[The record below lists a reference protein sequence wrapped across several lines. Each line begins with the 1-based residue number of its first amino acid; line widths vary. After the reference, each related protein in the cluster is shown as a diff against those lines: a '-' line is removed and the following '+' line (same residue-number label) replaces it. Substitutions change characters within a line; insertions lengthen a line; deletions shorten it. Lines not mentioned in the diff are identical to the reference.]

1 MTLKINLKQIYE
13 RIYAES
19 AWRAAHR
26 NDVYTL
32 TPDNEELLRVKVKS
46 GFDELVSKI
55 SGYLNSSSFDP
66 TLARDNIKLDIS
78 FEEIEP
84 VIDSLR
90 SAIIETLAFYA
101 LLQFYGLNDNYYD
114 TAWRR
119 NRAHVCIILCR
130 AELARD

>member
-1 MTLKINLKQIYE
+1 MTLKINLKQIFE

-26 NDVYTL
+26 NDLYTL

-46 GFDELVSKI
+46 GFDELVSRI
-55 SGYLNSSSFDP
+55 SGYLNSSSFNP
-66 TLARDNIKLDIS
+66 TLARDNIQLDIA

-84 VIDSLR
+84 VIESLR

-101 LLQFYGLNDNYYD
+101 LLQFYGANDTYYD

-119 NRAHVCIILCR
+119 NRAHVVIILCR